1 MLKIMIKIL
10 NLKLE
15 FTKFKVASI
24 LKPKIFFAKCCADI
38 WSEKVFVI
46 KEIENS
52 IPRAYVI
59 SDMNG

>member
-1 MLKIMIKIL
+1 MIKIL

-52 IPRAYVI
+52 IPRAY
-59 SDMNG
+59 